1 MLKLDKI
8 LVPID
13 FSDRSRLAAR
23 DASELAR
30 HFHSEVTLFYVNELV
45 VIHPTTGP
53 LGVGISSTNAV
64 EAGHISQ
71 RQQQLDAFG
80 CAEFTGVKINR
91 LICSGDPATL
101 IVEHA
106 HTEGVDLIL
115 MPTRGEGA
123 FRRLLMGS
131 VTAKVLHDAE
141 CPVWTGTHVRDALGP
156 SLTEVRHVMC
166 AVDFGAQSVKAL
178 HWAAD
183 FASEFGAKLTVVHAV
198 LATPPNLPER
208 YMFQWHGEATGGA
221 EARLRDLLLTSHI
234 QADILIADGETPKVL
249 GNALQQQD
257 AGLLVMGRSCV
268 PGRSGRL
275 GSDAYGIICQA
286 PCPVVSI

>member
-23 DASELAR
+23 DAGKLAR
-30 HFHSEVTLFYVNELV
+30 HFHSEVTLLYANELV

-53 LGVGISSTNAV
+53 LGFGVSSASAT
-64 EAGHISQ
+64 EAGHISR
-71 RQQQLDAFG
+71 RQQELDTFG

-91 LICSGDPATL
+91 LISSGDPATL

-115 MPTRGEGA
+115 MPTRGKGD
-123 FRRLLMGS
+123 FRRLLLGS

-141 CPVWTGTHVRDALGP
+141 YPVWTGTHVGESPAPDP
-156 SLTEVRHVMC
+156 TEVSHVMVRSTS
-166 AVDFGAQSVKAL
+166 ARASRRSVGQRTL
-178 HWAAD
+178 PQNVVRN
-183 FASEFGAKLTVVHAV
+183 LTAVHAV

-208 YMFQWHGEATGGA
+208 YMFQWHGEAIGGA
-221 EARLRDLLLTSHI
+221 EVC
-234 QADILIADGETPKVL
+234 LIADGETPKVL
-249 GNALQQQD
+249 SNALQQQD